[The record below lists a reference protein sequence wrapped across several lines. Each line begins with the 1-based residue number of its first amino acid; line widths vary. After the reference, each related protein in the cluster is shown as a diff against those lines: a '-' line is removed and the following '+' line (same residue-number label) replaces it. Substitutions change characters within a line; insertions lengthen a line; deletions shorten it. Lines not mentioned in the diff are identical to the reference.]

1 MAAGA
6 RAGSASAPP
15 RSLTGCGCGLVI
27 GALGVLIYVLLFG
40 SSDPGE
46 PVAQAM
52 RLAAVT
58 LPAGLLLIRARRQWR
73 RGEAVPHPTAG

>member
-6 RAGSASAPP
+6 RAESASHHP
-15 RSLTGCGCGLVI
+15 RPLTGCGCGLVI
-27 GALGVLIYVLLFG
+27 GALGVLVYVLLFG

-58 LPAGLLLIRARRQWR
+58 LLAPLLLTGARRHWR
-73 RGEAVPHPTAG
+73 RAGAGPHPNAG

>member
-15 RSLTGCGCGLVI
+15 RSLTGCGCGLVL

-46 PVAQAM
+46 PVAQAI
-52 RLAAVT
+52 RLAAIT
-58 LPAGLLLIRARRQWR
+58 LPVVLLLTRARRRWR
-73 RGEAVPHPTAG
+73 RGGALPRPTAG

>member
-6 RAGSASAPP
+6 RAESASDPP

-27 GALGVLIYVLLFG
+27 GALAVLVYVLLFG

-46 PVAQAM
+46 PVAQATA
-52 RLAAVT
+52 LIAVT
-58 LPAGLLLIRARRQWR
+58 LSAVLLLTGARRSWR
-73 RGEAVPHPTAG
+73 RAGAGPHPNAG